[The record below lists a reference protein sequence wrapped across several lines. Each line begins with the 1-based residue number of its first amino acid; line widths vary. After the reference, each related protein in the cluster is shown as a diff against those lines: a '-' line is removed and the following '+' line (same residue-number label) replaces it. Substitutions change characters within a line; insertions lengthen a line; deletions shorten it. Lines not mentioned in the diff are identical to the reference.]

1 VRLLRSLDA
10 PYAEYYTVVVALRH
24 APTADPTDPTDATDG
39 TAALRATAEAR
50 CASLRE
56 AMRAACGGDEAA
68 VARRLEEIHAQVRG
82 CIGTVPGDISSY
94 LGVLNDPWWC
104 VIGVDRWRQ
113 RSR

>member
-1 VRLLRSLDA
+1 MRLLRSLDA

-24 APTADPTDPTDATDG
+24 APAAADDPTTNNASHN
-39 TAALRATAEAR
+39 TAALRVTAEAR

-82 CIGTVPGDISSY
+82 CMYGYSAWGYI
-94 LGVLNDPWWC
+94 
-104 VIGVDRWRQ
+104 
-113 RSR
+113 

>member
-1 VRLLRSLDA
+1 MRLLRSLDA

-24 APTADPTDPTDATDG
+24 APAAADDPNNNATDN
-39 TAALRATAEAR
+39 TAALRLTAEAR

-82 CIGTVPGDISSY
+82 CMYGYSAWGYI
-94 LGVLNDPWWC
+94 
-104 VIGVDRWRQ
+104 
-113 RSR
+113 

>member
-1 VRLLRSLDA
+1 MDRVRLLRSLDA

-24 APTADPTDPTDATDG
+24 APTADPTDDTDD
-39 TAALRATAEAR
+39 TAALRVTAEAR

-68 VARRLEEIHAQVRG
+68 VARRLEEIHAQVSG
-82 CIGTVPGDISSY
+82 CTYGYDAWAHILD
-94 LGVLNDPWWC
+94 DRWC
-104 VIGVDRWRQ
+104 VGGVDRWRQ